1 MQPSE
6 GVGLVVSCIT
16 SLLLVHNLT
25 ENLNWLFVCV
35 RVCVCVYSLQKPGS
49 GMQVTRADSQL
60 SLCKKACAGASGKKQ
75 KKKMFT
81 M

>member
-35 RVCVCVYSLQKPGS
+35 CVCVPCKSLALG
-49 GMQVTRADSQL
+49 
-60 SLCKKACAGASGKKQ
+60 CKWQELTHSFHCVKRHVLELL
-75 KKKMFT
+75 KKKKRKRFT